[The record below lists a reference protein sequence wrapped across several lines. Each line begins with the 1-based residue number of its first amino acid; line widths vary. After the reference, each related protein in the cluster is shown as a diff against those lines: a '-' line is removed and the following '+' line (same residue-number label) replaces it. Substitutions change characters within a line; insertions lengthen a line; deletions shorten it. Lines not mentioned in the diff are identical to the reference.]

1 MTTGVVFVAA
11 LGTVGILFL
20 IRFLIAL
27 HEELFPRAEHGVANH
42 SEWDI
47 EIEHPSPGIAR
58 AVPRR
63 RASDN
68 GHSTQD
74 REQQIKEGPH
84 FTWES

>member
-1 MTTGVVFVAA
+1 MTSTLFMAA
-11 LGTVGILFL
+11 ICAGALAFL

-27 HEELFPRAEHGVANH
+27 HEELFPRAEHGVANR

-58 AVPRR
+58 AVPRQ

-68 GHSTQD
+68 GHSSQD
-74 REQQIKEGPH
+74 REQQIMEGPH

>member
-1 MTTGVVFVAA
+1 MTARLVLAA
-11 LGTVGILFL
+11 ICCGGILFL

-58 AVPRR
+58 AVPRKR
-63 RASDN
+63 TSDN
-68 GHSTQD
+68 GRSSQD
-74 REQQIKEGPH
+74 REQQIMEGPH